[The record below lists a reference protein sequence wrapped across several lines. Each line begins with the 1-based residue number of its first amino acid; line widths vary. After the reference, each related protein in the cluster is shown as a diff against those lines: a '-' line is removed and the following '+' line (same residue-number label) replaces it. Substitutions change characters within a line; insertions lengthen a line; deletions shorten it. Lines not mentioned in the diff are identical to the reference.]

1 VPAHQRDRWCSGT
14 VVFCKIVTLSVR
26 AGHNETKGEVV
37 PIQKASRQIL
47 AKAAVK
53 IGGAEVLASRLEIT
67 AGVLKM
73 YIEGDQEIP
82 DSVLLRAIDIIIEDL
97 PQALP
102 DPSDPTRPQ
111 S

>member
-1 VPAHQRDRWCSGT
+1 M
-14 VVFCKIVTLSVR
+14 
-26 AGHNETKGEVV
+26 

-67 AGVLKM
+67 VRLLKM
-73 YIEGDQEIP
+73 YVEGDQEIP
-82 DSVLLRAIDIIIEDL
+82 DSVLLRAIDIIVEDL

-102 DPSDPTRPQ
+102 DASDPTRPQ

>member
-1 VPAHQRDRWCSGT
+1 M
-14 VVFCKIVTLSVR
+14 
-26 AGHNETKGEVV
+26 

-67 AGVLKM
+67 ARVLKM
-73 YIEGDQEIP
+73 YLEGDQEIP

>member
-1 VPAHQRDRWCSGT
+1 M
-14 VVFCKIVTLSVR
+14 
-26 AGHNETKGEVV
+26 

-67 AGVLKM
+67 ARVLKM
-73 YIEGDQEIP
+73 YLEGDQEIP
-82 DSVLLRAIDIIIEDL
+82 DSVLLRAIDIIVEDL

-102 DPSDPTRPQ
+102 DASDPTRPQ

>member
-1 VPAHQRDRWCSGT
+1 
-14 VVFCKIVTLSVR
+14 
-26 AGHNETKGEVV
+26 V

-67 AGVLKM
+67 ARVLKM
-73 YIEGDQEIP
+73 YLEGDQEIP

>member
-1 VPAHQRDRWCSGT
+1 MA
-14 VVFCKIVTLSVR
+14 I
-26 AGHNETKGEVV
+26 E
-37 PIQKASRQIL
+37 KASRQIL

-67 AGVLKM
+67 ARVLKM
-73 YIEGDQEIP
+73 YLEGDQEIP

>member
-1 VPAHQRDRWCSGT
+1 MNQG
-14 VVFCKIVTLSVR
+14 
-26 AGHNETKGEVV
+26 GVV

-53 IGGAEVLASRLEIT
+53 IGGAEVLASRLGIT
-67 AGVLKM
+67 APVLKM
-73 YIEGDQEIP
+73 YLEGDQEIP

-102 DPSDPTRPQ
+102 DPSDRTRPQ

>member
-1 VPAHQRDRWCSGT
+1 M
-14 VVFCKIVTLSVR
+14 
-26 AGHNETKGEVV
+26 

-67 AGVLKM
+67 GRVLKM
-73 YIEGDQEIP
+73 YLEGDQEIP